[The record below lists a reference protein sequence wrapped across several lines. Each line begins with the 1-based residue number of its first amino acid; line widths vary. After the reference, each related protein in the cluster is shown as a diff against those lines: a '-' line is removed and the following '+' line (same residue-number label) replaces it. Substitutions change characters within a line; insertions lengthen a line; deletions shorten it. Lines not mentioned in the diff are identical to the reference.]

1 MKIIH
6 IYQKKSD
13 NNDNNSELSNKIN
26 EIKSS
31 IKNQTPIFMLLHSE
45 KCGHCIKMLPNW
57 RQLKHSDEIKEKRN
71 HPFLI
76 VDIEHKMIEKLK
88 DEELNED
95 LKLDNIVG
103 YPTIIQ
109 IHKGKIEPYE
119 ESGISL
125 KDRSTDSFIEWI
137 ESKLEEH
144 NIREKNTTP
153 ETVDDTEEEYKTP
166 KTLDDTE
173 EEYKTPKE
181 YKTPEIILDDTE
193 EETKKLEKKDSLE
206 QKGGRKWSS
215 KYKKS
220 INCKRPR
227 GFSQRQYCKYGR
239 GRKSKK
245 PNKPNKPNKSKK
257 SKKSKKFSKSK
268 KR

>member
-45 KCGHCIKMLPNW
+45 NCGHCIKMLPNW

-119 ESGISL
+119 ESDISL

-144 NIREKNTTP
+144 NIKEKNTT
-153 ETVDDTEEEYKTP
+153 TE
-166 KTLDDTE
+166 TLDDAE

-193 EETKKLEKKDSLE
+193 EETKKME

-220 INCKRPR
+220 IN
-227 GFSQRQYCKYGR
+227 Y
-239 GRKSKK
+239 
-245 PNKPNKPNKSKK
+245 
-257 SKKSKKFSKSK
+257 
-268 KR
+268 

>member
-6 IYQKKSD
+6 IYQQKS
-13 NNDNNSELSNKIN
+13 NNNSELSNKIN

-45 KCGHCIKMLPNW
+45 DCGHCIKMLPNW

-119 ESGISL
+119 ESDISL

-144 NIREKNTTP
+144 NIKEKNTT
-153 ETVDDTEEEYKTP
+153 TE
-166 KTLDDTE
+166 TLDDAE

-193 EETKKLEKKDSLE
+193 QETKKLKPQDSLE

-245 PNKPNKPNKSKK
+245 PNK

>member
-6 IYQKKSD
+6 IYQQKS
-13 NNDNNSELSNKIN
+13 DNNSELSNKIN

-45 KCGHCIKMLPNW
+45 NCGHCIKMLPNW

-119 ESGISL
+119 ESDISL

-144 NIREKNTTP
+144 NIKEKNTM
-153 ETVDDTEEEYKTP
+153 TE
-166 KTLDDTE
+166 TLDDAQE
-173 EEYKTPKE
+173 E

-193 EETKKLEKKDSLE
+193 EETKKME

-245 PNKPNKPNKSKK
+245 PKK